1 MRIMERLLQKVDR
14 NAWAK
19 KSAMEKRFEMAE
31 ARLGYPLSRRYRA
44 FIGSNDTNTRVI
56 ERDWSSLEAYLTTVD
71 RALAD
76 AEWQALGAEQLGIVL
91 GNQVEL
97 YFIE

>member
-1 MRIMERLLQKVDR
+1 MRIMERLIQKVDR

-19 KSAMEKRFEMAE
+19 KIAMEKRFEMAE
-31 ARLGYPLSRRYRA
+31 ARLGYPPSRRYRA